1 MKTKLEDKKQIIK
14 KLNLETNNLTEKNG
28 QQKTVTEELQNQIE
42 ELLAIIAELKCKQ
55 NTLDN
60 SLDPDENGGSNGWSD
75 LGDVEVDGTDNSTN
89 GATETKEEGDISD
102 KTSESSKKNEDKA
115 SESLKKECKEKSS
128 KKWADNLFE
137 VAKLKTELRKIEAE
151 RNNLKYVL
159 IILKIIF
166 KKFKAFIE

>member
-1 MKTKLEDKKQIIK
+1 MIE
-14 KLNLETNNLTEKNG
+14 KLNLETYNLTEKNG

-42 ELLAIIAELKCKQ
+42 ELLAIVAELKCKQ
-55 NTLDN
+55 NNLDN

-102 KTSESSKKNEDKA
+102 KTSESSKKGEDKA
-115 SESLKKECKEKSS
+115 SELKKECKEKSS
-128 KKWADNLFE
+128 KKWASDNIFE

-159 IILKIIF
+159 IILKIII
-166 KKFKAFIE
+166 KKFKAFNE